1 VHVRYNE
8 GMWWHATRT
17 QCISH
22 FQKKHH
28 KRGRSNHEK
37 KEVSKAH
44 PLSINLTLTLKC
56 VGAFT
61 VSLSFL
67 PYFSAVCASTS
78 SITLEDIP
86 ESQHGSF
93 LEKSALLH
101 CLFEGDTG
109 RTSPNSVVSFH
120 IRKHGGDLFSAA
132 VRQHGFPYK
141 WVQRMCGVDLNPEG
155 PDSTALQ
162 PLVEVSAKSLEAVV
176 GALKGRFICQVHLT
190 RQIVAMGE
198 FSEMCFC
205 VGVCGGVWVWVW
217 YVYVCMNVLLCY
229 TLVCVNVFGCLVFV
243 YVLVCGMYM
252 SVYVLCVCT
261 VFAQSDSCQLVTT
274 LELSSHFWMH

>member
-1 VHVRYNE
+1 
-8 GMWWHATRT
+8 
-17 QCISH
+17 
-22 FQKKHH
+22 
-28 KRGRSNHEK
+28 
-37 KEVSKAH
+37 
-44 PLSINLTLTLKC
+44 

-198 FSEMCFC
+198 FSEMCLCRC
-205 VGVCGGVWVWVW
+205 VGMGVCG
-217 YVYVCMNVLLCY
+217 
-229 TLVCVNVFGCLVFV
+229 
-243 YVLVCGMYM
+243 CGMYM
-252 SVYVLCVCT
+252 CYVCVGVVCIC
-261 VFAQSDSCQLVTT
+261 VMCV
-274 LELSSHFWMH
+274 

>member
-1 VHVRYNE
+1 MRRVE
-8 GMWWHATRT
+8 SLMLRT
-17 QCISH
+17 GR
-22 FQKKHH
+22 
-28 KRGRSNHEK
+28 KRPHEGRSTTSVGDPTMRRK
-37 KEVSKAH
+37 KSLKPILSPSTLPSLSKVCTHVIICSHSNTRNAHAHLVAVSDY
-44 PLSINLTLTLKC
+44 STG
-56 VGAFT
+56 VGTFT
-61 VSLSFL
+61 ISLSFL

-198 FSEMCFC
+198 FSEMCLCRCACGC
-205 VGVCGGVWVWVW
+205 V
-217 YVYVCMNVLLCY
+217 
-229 TLVCVNVFGCLVFV
+229 
-243 YVLVCGMYM
+243 
-252 SVYVLCVCT
+252 
-261 VFAQSDSCQLVTT
+261 
-274 LELSSHFWMH
+274 